1 MKRAALLAL
10 TLGAALSCGEPSGPK
25 AGLLKI
31 ALTTPFSGSD
41 GAVLL
46 TVTGPAPLT
55 SLAAIPGLRV
65 FTDTLGGPSTK
76 VVVTGTLVSGVIAE
90 IGVEDVGAVAQY
102 SATIVQVAASTYQLR
117 ATAGYAVSVVR

>member
-10 TLGAALSCGEPSGPK
+10 ALGAALSCGEPSGPK

-31 ALTTPFSGSD
+31 SLATPFSGSD

-55 SLAAIPGLRV
+55 SLTASPGLRA
-65 FTDTLGGPSTK
+65 FTDTLGVSTK
-76 VVVTGTLVSGVIAE
+76 VVVTGVLLNGVIAE

-102 SATIVQVAASTYQLR
+102 SATLVQAAASTYQLR
-117 ATAGYAVSVVR
+117 ATAGYSLSVIR